1 MRNYFKINGL
11 DVDENGQMH
20 DGYAI
25 IETPN
30 PASQAMRCFLA
41 GYLSK
46 STADV
51 SIISKSEFK
60 RLIEEDELIEIHRE
74 ADRSRPQNGH
84 G

>member
-1 MRNYFKINGL
+1 MKNYFKINDL

-30 PASQAMRCFLA
+30 TASNAMRCFLA

-46 STADV
+46 NIADV
-51 SIISKSEFK
+51 SIISKSKFK
-60 RLIEEDELIEIHRE
+60 KLIKEDGLNEILGE
-74 ADRSRPQNGH
+74 TN
-84 G
+84 